1 MQTLTS
7 RSTSRR
13 RWARFLGTGATVLV
27 AATAIGSAAGAAPT
41 STPANAPGF
50 ANGSV
55 AALQAS
61 SMEVQNTSTGQTTVS
76 WTSTTQFSKT
86 VSESVSSLAAGDC
99 VTVTGTPSKSS
110 KTTIAA
116 RSITLLTPSSTGSC
130 TNRGTAGGTSTGGA
144 GFGGAGGFNFRRGGA
159 GGTSGTR
166 PSFPAGSA
174 RRFAGA
180 GSIAI
185 ASGKVT
191 GVSGSTV
198 SVSGIDISP
207 GSFAGGKAASS
218 KSSKSSK
225 SAKPVTPKTQNLK
238 ITTSGSTT
246 LSSTQS
252 AASTDLAVG
261 DCVTAVGPSA
271 TNGAVTATTV
281 RITSTGGATCT
292 SGFGGGGG
300 GFFGGGGGG
309 GGGFG
314 GAAPGGG
321 SA

>member
-13 RWARFLGTGATVLV
+13 RWARFLGTGATALV
-27 AATAIGSAAGAAPT
+27 AATTIGSVAGAATT
-41 STPANAPGF
+41 STNAPGI
-50 ANGSV
+50 ATGSV

-61 SMEVQNTSTGQTTVS
+61 SMEVQNPSTGQTTVS
-76 WTSTTQFSKT
+76 WTTSTQFSKT
-86 VSESVSSLAAGDC
+86 VSQSVSSLAAGDC

-116 RSITLLTPSSTGSC
+116 RSITVRSPSSTGSC
-130 TNRGTAGGTSTGGA
+130 SVGTGSSATSGGA
-144 GFGGAGGFNFRRGGA
+144 FAGPGGFNFRRSGSGIP
-159 GGTSGTR
+159 GGTR
-166 PSFPAGSA
+166 PSFPAGA
-174 RRFAGA
+174 TRRFAG
-180 GSIAI
+180 GLNSIAI

-198 SVSGIDISP
+198 SVSGVDVSP
-207 GSFAGGKAASS
+207 GSFRTKSSTS
-218 KSSKSSK
+218 KSSKT
-225 SAKPVTPKTQNLK
+225 AKPIAPKTENLK

-246 LSSTQS
+246 LTSTQS
-252 AASTDLAVG
+252 TAATDLAVG
-261 DCVTAVGPSA
+261 DCVTAFGPAA

-281 RITSTGGATCT
+281 RITSTGGASCT
-292 SGFGGGGG
+292 GGFGGGGG
-300 GFFGGGGGG
+300 GGFFRG

-314 GAAPGGG
+314 GGAPGGG